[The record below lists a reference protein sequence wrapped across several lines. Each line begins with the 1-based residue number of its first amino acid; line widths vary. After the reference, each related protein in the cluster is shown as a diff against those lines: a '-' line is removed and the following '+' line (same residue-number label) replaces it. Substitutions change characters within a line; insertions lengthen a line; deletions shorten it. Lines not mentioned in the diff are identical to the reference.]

1 MNKYVI
7 AVGILDFGMGER
19 RKIHKFKK
27 ENPVVL
33 NLN

>member
-7 AVGILDFGMGER
+7 AVGVLDFGMGER
-19 RKIHKFKK
+19 RKICKFKK
-27 ENPVVL
+27 ENTVLL